1 MTAATLQIHNP
12 ATGELVWEG
21 PSQSADEVRA
31 AIARA
36 QAAWP
41 AWRARTALERSQLVR
56 RIGDQ
61 MLARAD
67 DLAATITM
75 ESGKPL
81 SEAKGEVA
89 YAASYFTWFAEEARR
104 VYGETIPAN
113 QANRRILVQHEPV
126 GVCAAITPWNFPL
139 AMIARKVAPALAAG
153 CPMLMKPAEST
164 PLSALALADIAVEA
178 GLPADVLQVLTGDPV
193 MIGQQLCASPLV
205 RKLSFTG
212 STATG
217 RLLYAQCAPTIK
229 RLSLEL
235 GGNAPF
241 IVFDD
246 ADLTAAV
253 EGLMASKF
261 RFSGQT
267 CVCANRVFVQSGIHD
282 AFVAA
287 LSERVAQLRVGN
299 GMEPGIEQG
308 PLINEQALAKVERH
322 IADATSKGARVR
334 TGGKRH
340 DLGRTF
346 YTPTV
351 LTECSTEMACALE
364 ETFGPLAPVFRF
376 ETEADVVGLANAT
389 EVGLA
394 AYIFTRD
401 NARVWRVSEAL
412 EVGMVGVNTGLIS
425 TEVAPFGGVKQ
436 SGLGREGSRH
446 GLMEYLTT
454 KYVALQL

>member
-12 ATGELVWEG
+12 ATGELVWEV

>member
-1 MTAATLQIHNP
+1 MLQIHNP
-12 ATGELVWEG
+12 ATGELVWEV
-21 PSQSADEVRA
+21 PSQSADEVQA

-56 RIGDQ
+56 RIGEAL
-61 MLARAD
+61 LARTD
-67 DLAATITM
+67 DLATTITM
-75 ESGKPL
+75 ECGKPL

-113 QANRRILVQHEPV
+113 QVNRRILVQHEPV

-153 CPMLMKPAEST
+153 CTMLVKPAEST
-164 PLSALALADIAVEA
+164 PLSALALADIAAEA
-178 GLPADVLQVLTGDPV
+178 GLPTGVLQVLTGDPV
-193 MIGQQLCASPLV
+193 MIGQQLCTSPVV

-267 CVCANRVFVQSGIHD
+267 CVCANRVFVQSGIYD
-282 AFVAA
+282 AFVTA
-287 LSERVAQLRVGN
+287 LSERVARLRVGN
-299 GMEPGIEQG
+299 GLEAGVEQG

-340 DLGRTF
+340 ELGRTF

-351 LTECSTEMACALE
+351 LTECSTEMACAQE
-364 ETFGPLAPVFRF
+364 ETFGPVAPIFRF
-376 ETEADVVGLANAT
+376 SDEADALRLANAT

-401 NARVWRVSEAL
+401 NARVWRVAEAL

-446 GLMEYLTT
+446 GIADYLST
-454 KYVALQL
+454 KYIAVQI

>member
-1 MTAATLQIHNP
+1 MLQIHNP
-12 ATGELVWEG
+12 ATGELVWEV
-21 PSQSADEVRA
+21 PSQSADEVQA

-56 RIGDQ
+56 RIGEAL
-61 MLARAD
+61 LARTD
-67 DLAATITM
+67 DLATTITM
-75 ESGKPL
+75 ECGKPL

-113 QANRRILVQHEPV
+113 QVNRRILVQHEPV

-153 CPMLMKPAEST
+153 CTMLVKPAEST
-164 PLSALALADIAVEA
+164 PLSALALADIAAEA
-178 GLPADVLQVLTGDPV
+178 GLPTGVLQVLTGDPV
-193 MIGQQLCASPLV
+193 MIGQQLCTSPVV

-267 CVCANRVFVQSGIHD
+267 CVCANRVFVQSGIYD
-282 AFVAA
+282 AFVTA
-287 LSERVAQLRVGN
+287 LSERVARLRVGN
-299 GMEPGIEQG
+299 GLEAGVEQG

-340 DLGRTF
+340 ELGRTF

-351 LTECSTEMACALE
+351 LTECSTEMACAQE
-364 ETFGPLAPVFRF
+364 ETFGPVAPIFRF
-376 ETEADVVGLANAT
+376 SDEADALRLANAT

-401 NARVWRVSEAL
+401 NARVWRVAEAL
-412 EVGMVGVNTGLIS
+412 EVGMVGINTGLIS

-446 GLMEYLTT
+446 GIADYLST
-454 KYVALQL
+454 KYIAVQI